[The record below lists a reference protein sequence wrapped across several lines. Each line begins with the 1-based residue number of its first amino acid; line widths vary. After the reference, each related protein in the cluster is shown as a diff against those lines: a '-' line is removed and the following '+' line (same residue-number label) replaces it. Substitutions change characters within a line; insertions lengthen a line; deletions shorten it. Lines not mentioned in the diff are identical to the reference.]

1 MFEFNTTKIQ
11 MNKFWL
17 IIICLHISLL
27 AAAQKKMFPL
37 HSKLIESSAL
47 VKYKSNFITVND
59 SGNKPKVYVFDKKGD
74 IVNTC
79 FIKGANNIDW
89 EALAYDGHT
98 YLYIGDIGNN
108 ENKRKDLT
116 IYKVKL
122 SEVIEKDTVHS
133 ESILYSYPDQ
143 AMFPPYKSALYYD
156 AEALIVK
163 DEKLYIF
170 TKNRTVPFDGISKV
184 YSLPTVPGEYQ
195 AKIQEDLNLL
205 ATTWR
210 EESITDAAYF
220 MDELYILTYSKI
232 YMFKMENGSW
242 VQQKEY
248 LHDSWTQKEGIAV
261 DKKYIYITDE
271 NPTSIF
277 SNNYL
282 YRLKK

>member
-1 MFEFNTTKIQ
+1 MKQ
-11 MNKFWL
+11 RW
-17 IIICLHISLL
+17 IILFVILFPILGLTQKRVAPLPKELL
-27 AAAQKKMFPL
+27 
-37 HSKLIESSAL
+37 ESSAL
-47 VKYKSNFITVND
+47 VKYKCNFITLND
-59 SGNKPKVYVFDKKGD
+59 SGNEPELYVFNKKGE
-74 IVNTC
+74 ITHIC
-79 FIKGANNIDW
+79 FIKNVKNIDW
-89 EALAYDGHT
+89 EALAYDGQE

-108 ENKRKDLT
+108 ENKRQDLA
-116 IYKVKL
+116 IHKVKL
-122 SEVIEKDTVHS
+122 VDVLVKDTVNV
-133 ESILYSYPDQ
+133 ETILFSYPEQ
-143 AMFPPYKSALYYD
+143 YLFPPYQSELYYD

-163 DEKLYIF
+163 EGKLYIF